1 MNTDIYLKLKNKTLQ
16 KMHEGISPEK
26 GNILNQA
33 DLFAHS
39 DLMILTHEFE
49 ANNSS
54 FHGHDFFEINYVLTG
69 ICHQNLDRQKEIT
82 LKRGNVCIMNPNAMH
97 SCTIESECDAVINL
111 LVRTELINNIFMSFT
126 SENTFFGRFF
136 LQYMMPDAKNERDYL
151 LFENKFDPY
160 TDFLIERIAYESLEQ
175 IPYSAFNQRN
185 LLSLLL
191 SHLLETSLNKSS
203 GADLKT
209 EQMIEYISSHIQN
222 VSLQTVADHFHMH
235 PNYLS
240 SYIKKNTGKN
250 YAEIVSN
257 IRLTQAQ
264 NLLANTPLSIDAI
277 SEQLGYAD
285 SLSFYNMFKRIT
297 GITPS
302 KYRKQQQMLL

>member
-1 MNTDIYLKLKNKTLQ
+1 MNTDIYLRLKNKTIGEMSKDSIL
-16 KMHEGISPEK
+16 KTK
-26 GNILNQA
+26 AILNRT
-33 DLFAHS
+33 DLFSHS
-39 DLMILTHEFE
+39 DLMVLTHEFA

-69 ICHQNLDRQKEIT
+69 TCHQNLDNQKKIT

-111 LVRTELINNIFMSFT
+111 LVRPELINNIFMSFT
-126 SENTFFGRFF
+126 SDNSFFGRFF
-136 LQYMMPDAKNERDYL
+136 MQYMMPDAKNEKDYL
-151 LFENKFDPY
+151 LFENDFDPY
-160 TDFLIERIAYESLEQ
+160 TDFLIERIIIESLEQ
-175 IPYSAFNQRN
+175 VPYRSFNQKN
-185 LLSLLL
+185 LISLLL
-191 SHLLETSLNKSS
+191 SHLLGNSLHKSS

-222 VSLQTVADHFHMH
+222 ISLQTIADHFHMH

-240 SYIKKNTGKN
+240 AYIKKNTGKN
-250 YAEIVSN
+250 YAEIISN

-264 NLLANTPLSIDAI
+264 NLLANTPLSIEAI